1 VVVAPVLAGLR
12 VTTRLGLPTRR
23 GRHLRI
29 VDQPPHG
36 LPHVSSSLSYDLG
49 AGAPARAEGLAHAH
63 TAGPAVALE
72 SVRLPAASTALF
84 VSAGAAITVAVAL

>member
-1 VVVAPVLAGLR
+1 
-12 VTTRLGLPTRR
+12 VTPRR
-23 GRHLRI
+23 
-29 VDQPPHG
+29 
-36 LPHVSSSLSYDLG
+36 LG
-49 AGAPARAEGLAHAH
+49 AGAPARADGLAHAH